1 MASKTNLSVVVDV
14 GTSKLAAIAGWKNED
29 GKIEIAGMS
38 KVPSR
43 GIKRGTVMNID
54 EAADSVVQLLDE
66 LKQKTGSK
74 ISKVDISYAGQ
85 PVKILEHRG
94 YRYTSGGEMV
104 TRKDVDELLQ
114 EAGSIQI
121 EQDYKILHVIPQSY
135 VVDDEP
141 ADFNP
146 VGITGR
152 KIEAIYKVI
161 IVPEI
166 HLINF
171 RRVFDKAG
179 VELGN
184 ITLSP
189 FAVSEAVLTRD
200 EKEMGAICLDI
211 GAGTTKLTV
220 YHENAMIHLSIIP
233 FGGQVIT
240 LDIKEGCCILPKW
253 AEQLKIQ
260 YGQALGD
267 FADERKVVT
276 IPGHSGWEPKEISFK
291 SLSFIIQARL
301 EEMIDQVF
309 FYFEKSELAG
319 QLGAGIVI
327 SGGTSGLNNLV
338 SLVKFR
344 TGMDARLAFPV
355 IRPVNM
361 TKDMD
366 TTGYLTALGLLQLTL
381 DKADPAA
388 IKKSKPPRKKKESRF
403 SPWLKG
409 VVQGVLDY
417 VDDDDDVALK

>member
-94 YRYTSGGEMV
+94 YRYTSGGEVV

-189 FAVSEAVLTRD
+189 FAVSEDVLTRD

-211 GAGTTKLTV
+211 GAG
-220 YHENAMIHLSIIP
+220 
-233 FGGQVIT
+233 
-240 LDIKEGCCILPKW
+240 
-253 AEQLKIQ
+253 
-260 YGQALGD
+260 
-267 FADERKVVT
+267 
-276 IPGHSGWEPKEISFK
+276 
-291 SLSFIIQARL
+291 
-301 EEMIDQVF
+301 
-309 FYFEKSELAG
+309 
-319 QLGAGIVI
+319 
-327 SGGTSGLNNLV
+327 
-338 SLVKFR
+338 
-344 TGMDARLAFPV
+344 
-355 IRPVNM
+355 
-361 TKDMD
+361 
-366 TTGYLTALGLLQLTL
+366 
-381 DKADPAA
+381 
-388 IKKSKPPRKKKESRF
+388 
-403 SPWLKG
+403 
-409 VVQGVLDY
+409 
-417 VDDDDDVALK
+417 